1 MISSHLIEL
10 IEIHAEQLTRDV
22 ARELSTNPRTQGFR
36 HVRPEDLERR
46 IFQILHDLGTWIG
59 EPKAERVQTEFSEWG
74 ARRFDQGI
82 PLSEIVYAVLVLKN
96 TLRRY
101 IRDNGLVEEAVP
113 RVFGD
118 YVLPIHLHG
127 LMDLNTQVSEF
138 FDEAIYHLACG
149 YEAEA
154 GRTALADR

>member
-1 MISSHLIEL
+1 MISAQLIEL

-22 ARELSTNPRTQGFR
+22 ARDLSTNVRTTGFR
-36 HVRPEDLERR
+36 RVRQEDLERR
-46 IFQILHDLGTWIG
+46 VFQILHDLGTWIG
-59 EPKAERVQTEFSEWG
+59 EPKSVRVEKEFSEWG
-74 ARRFDQGI
+74 RRRFDQGI
-82 PLSEIVYAVLVLKN
+82 PLSEILYAVLILKN

-113 RVFGD
+113 RLLGD

-127 LMDLNTQVSEF
+127 LMDLNTQVNEF
-138 FDEAIYHLACG
+138 FDEAIYHLAAG

-154 GRTALADR
+154 RTAAST